1 MLLRPTRNSSITTG
15 VCRTAGIWNAD
26 RCRVDASASVMA
38 TVDAFAGLQAVG
50 LHHDRRAVLLHV
62 GLRGLRI
69 AKFREAGGRDLVRG
83 AKLLG
88 EGLGAFELR
97 GDRLGAESLDAGFSR
112 SSTSPATSG
121 ASGPTT
127 TRSIG
132 FALQKAATAAW
143 SAILRLDDLRFLGDA
158 RIARRR
164 IELGQERARGELP
177 GERML
182 ASAGAEEQY
191 FHGRFR

>member
-1 MLLRPTRNSSITTG
+1 MP
-15 VCRTAGIWNAD
+15 
-26 RCRVDASASVMA
+26 ASASA
-38 TVDAFAGLQAVG
+38 SRHGDDDAFAGVQAVG

-62 GLRGLRI
+62 GLGGLRI
-69 AKFREAGGRDLVRG
+69 AKFREAGGRNLVRG

-97 GDRLGAESLDAGFSR
+97 RDRLGAERLDAGLLQIVHQARDQRRF
-112 SSTSPATSG
+112 G
-121 ASGPTT
+121 ADHHQVD
-127 TRSIG
+127 
-132 FALQKAATAAW
+132 LV
-143 SAILRLDDLRFLGDA
+143 RLAEGRDRRVVGDLEVDDLRFLGDA

-182 ASAGAEEQY
+182 ASAGAEEQDL
-191 FHGRFR
+191 HGEIPEALRAGALM